1 MTRQVV
7 RKQFWQFNYN
17 LPYWLMQMKLILHVS
32 GSIVKL
38 KHLRSLWGIV
48 PKKADS
54 DKHPAD

>member
-1 MTRQVV
+1 
-7 RKQFWQFNYN
+7 
-17 LPYWLMQMKLILHVS
+17 MKLILHVS